1 MNGRKGLP
9 WTNILGRAAP
19 RVIVVCVVLGITGG
33 AALKIKA
40 QGARRAEGGAGLTT
54 IESRTVSV
62 RISRPFPEV
71 YEFMVKPE
79 NWNQWAT
86 GLGKSIR
93 PAQDGWVAETQQG
106 QIKVR
111 FTPRNSFGVLDH
123 YVVRK
128 TGPEIYVPMRLIV
141 NGSGCE
147 LLFTLFR
154 EPRMSDE
161 RYAGDLEFVKKDLK
175 ALKELLEER

>member
-1 MNGRKGLP
+1 MKRRGLP
-9 WTNILGRAAP
+9 LTNVLGRAVLRA
-19 RVIVVCVVLGITGG
+19 IVACVALGITSS
-33 AALKIKA
+33 AALKIKPRGTRPTES
-40 QGARRAEGGAGLTT
+40 GAALET

-86 GLGKSIR
+86 GLGKAIR
-93 PAQDGWVAETQQG
+93 QTPEGWVAETQQG

-123 YVVRK
+123 YVVRSTK
-128 TGPEIYVPMRLIV
+128 PEVYVPMRLIA
-141 NGSGCE
+141 NADGCE

-154 EPRMSDE
+154 EPGMTDD
-161 RYAGDLEFVKKDLK
+161 RYAGDMEFVKKDLNG
-175 ALKELLEER
+175 LKELLERR

>member
-1 MNGRKGLP
+1 MKRRGLP
-9 WTNILGRAAP
+9 LTNILGRAVL
-19 RVIVVCVVLGITGG
+19 RVIVACVALGITSS

-40 QGARRAEGGAGLTT
+40 HGTRPAESGAALET

-86 GLGKSIR
+86 GLGKAIR
-93 PAQDGWVAETQQG
+93 QTPEGWVAETQQG

-123 YVVRK
+123 YVVRSTK
-128 TGPEIYVPMRLIV
+128 PEVYVPMRLIA
-141 NGSGCE
+141 NGDGCE

-154 EPRMSDE
+154 EPGMTDD
-161 RYAGDLEFVKKDLK
+161 RYAGDMEFVKKDLNG
-175 ALKELLEER
+175 LKELLERR